1 VLDTFPYT
9 SHTTG
14 SDALW
19 AGCPMLT
26 MIGETFASRVAASL
40 LLNVG
45 LGQLIASSFAEY
57 EALALDLARDRP
69 RLEALRRHL
78 RAQRD
83 TAPLFDSPRF
93 TRGLEVAYRRMW
105 VQFAEGN
112 APQAFTVRED

>member
-1 VLDTFPYT
+1 
-9 SHTTG
+9 
-14 SDALW
+14 
-19 AGCPMLT
+19 
-26 MIGETFASRVAASL
+26 
-40 LLNVG
+40 
-45 LGQLIASSFAEY
+45 LIASSFAEY

-69 RLEALRRHL
+69 RLEAVRRHL

-112 APQAFTVRED
+112 APQTFDVRED